1 MNFGRAW
8 RSEWLLDPDVTYL
21 NHGTVGAPPR
31 RVLEAQQKIRDEIER
46 RPSEF
51 LLRDLK
57 PADTGRSLRPEP
69 LLRTAAR
76 EVARFVHASE
86 ADLAF
91 VENATTGANAVLR
104 SLDLRGGDEIVAT
117 EFGYGGVTKAAR
129 YVARRAGAT
138 VREAAM
144 PHPVEHPGAI
154 VRAIEETL
162 TPRTRLVIV
171 DHVTSETALV
181 LPVREIADACRARGV
196 PVLVDGAH
204 GPGAVPVDLGALG
217 VDWYAANLHKWALT
231 PRPCGF
237 LWARDNR
244 QADLHP
250 AVVTWGLD
258 QGFTTEFDW
267 GSTRDPSAFLAA
279 PEGIAFLEQWGPGAV
294 PSRNHALAWEAGQR
308 LQAAW
313 DTDAHAREEMIGCM
327 ITVPLPAAAGST
339 ADDAHALRDA
349 LLFEDKIEIQL
360 HPFRGR
366 LWVRLSAQIYND
378 VDDVDRLARA
388 VRARVGAGT
397 RS

>member
-1 MNFGRAW
+1 
-8 RSEWLLDPDVTYL
+8 
-21 NHGTVGAPPR
+21 
-31 RVLEAQQKIRDEIER
+31 
-46 RPSEF
+46 
-51 LLRDLK
+51 
-57 PADTGRSLRPEP
+57 
-69 LLRTAAR
+69 
-76 EVARFVHASE
+76 
-86 ADLAF
+86 
-91 VENATTGANAVLR
+91 VLR
-104 SLDLRGGDEIVAT
+104 SLDFKAGDEIVAT
-117 EFGYGGVTKAAR
+117 QFGYGGVTKAAR

-138 VREAAM
+138 VRMADM
-144 PHPVEHPGAI
+144 PHPVQHPDAI
-154 VRAIEETL
+154 VRAVEEAL
-162 TPRTRLVIV
+162 TARTRLVIV

-181 LPVREIADACRARGV
+181 LPVREIADACRKRGV

-237 LWARDNR
+237 LWARDSR
-244 QADLHP
+244 QTDLHP

-258 QGFTTEFDW
+258 LGFTTEFDW

-279 PEGIAFLEQWGPGAV
+279 PEGIAFLEQWGPGVV

-313 DTDAHAREEMIGCM
+313 ETDAAAREDMIGCM

-339 ADDAHALRDA
+339 SDDAHALRDA

-360 HPFRGR
+360 HAFRSR

-378 VDDVDRLARA
+378 IDDVDRLARA
-388 VRARVGAGT
+388 VRARVGAGS

>member
-1 MNFGRAW
+1 MNFGRGML
-8 RSEWLLDPDVTYL
+8 REWLLDPDVTYL

-51 LLRDLK
+51 LLRDLM
-57 PADTGRSLRPEP
+57 PSDTGRSLGPEP

-76 EVARFVHASE
+76 EVARFVHARES
-86 ADLAF
+86 DLAF

-104 SLDLRGGDEIVAT
+104 SLDLRAGDEIVAT
-117 EFGYGGVTKAAR
+117 PFGYGGVTKAAR
-129 YVARRAGAT
+129 YVARRTGAT
-138 VREAAM
+138 VREAAL
-144 PHPVEHPGAI
+144 PHPVEHPDAI

-162 TPRTRLVIV
+162 TPRTRLVLV

-181 LPVREIADACRARGV
+181 LPVREIANACRARGV

-204 GPGAVPVDLGALG
+204 GPGAVAVDLDDLG

-237 LWARDNR
+237 LWARDSR

-258 QGFTTEFDW
+258 RGFTTEFDW

-279 PEGIAFLEQWGPGAV
+279 PEGIAFLEQWGPGV
-294 PSRNHALAWEAGQR
+294 VQSRNHALAWEAGQR

-313 DTDAHAREEMIGCM
+313 DTDAGAREDMIGCM
-327 ITVPLPAAAGST
+327 ITVPLPSAAGST

-360 HPFRGR
+360 HAFRGR

-378 VDDVDRLARA
+378 MDDVDRLARA
-388 VRARVGAGT
+388 VRARVGAGS